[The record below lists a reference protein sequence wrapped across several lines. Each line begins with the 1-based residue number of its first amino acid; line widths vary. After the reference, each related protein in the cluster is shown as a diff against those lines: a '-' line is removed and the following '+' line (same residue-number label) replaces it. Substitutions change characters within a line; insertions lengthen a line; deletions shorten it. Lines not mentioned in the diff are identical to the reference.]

1 MRKIIIGS
9 VSKHLIEALATEG
22 IEVAK
27 PRKMDEKLPEIILHK
42 PIYFESASE
51 KHPNEN
57 WRGKGNRR
65 GKRY

>member
-9 VSKHLIEALATEG
+9 VPKHLIEALAAEG

-42 PIYFESASE
+42 PTYFEPVYE

-57 WRGKGNRR
+57 WRGKGKRR